1 MLSFI
6 IPAHNEEAYLNKT
19 INAIHQSTMGI
30 SENYEILV
38 VDDASTDNTK
48 AVGEAAG
55 AMVISVNNRKIAAT
69 RNCGAKAAKGDIFFF
84 IDADT
89 CINQAC
95 LKESLEAIKAG
106 AVGGGC
112 HFNYDTKLPFWVSVL
127 HRMGLFFGRIFKLV
141 GGCCIFV
148 TREAFEKI
156 GGFPEEFYAA
166 EDVAFSSK
174 LSKVG
179 AFIIPKSRVT
189 TSARKIWTMNPGQ
202 TIWLLLKL
210 VFRGPN
216 GFRSKKGLDL
226 WYGKRPDDPIYHQLP
241 KE

>member
-19 INAIHQSTMGI
+19 INAIHQSTIGC
-30 SENYEILV
+30 EEEYEVLV

-55 AMVISVNNRKIAAT
+55 ALVISVNNRKIAAT
-69 RNCGAKAAKGDIFFF
+69 RNSGAKAAKGDIFFF

-112 HFNYDTKLPFWVSVL
+112 HFNYDAKLPFWAGVL
-127 HRMGLFFGRIFKLV
+127 HPMGLFFGRIFKLV

-148 TREAFEKI
+148 TRGAFEKI

-179 AFIIPKSRVT
+179 AFIIPKARVT
-189 TSARKIWTMNPGQ
+189 TSARKIWTMKPGQ

>member
-1 MLSFI
+1 M
-6 IPAHNEEAYLNKT
+6 
-19 INAIHQSTMGI
+19 
-30 SENYEILV
+30 
-38 VDDASTDNTK
+38 
-48 AVGEAAG
+48 GEAAG
-55 AMVISVNNRKIAAT
+55 AVVISVNNRKIAAT

-95 LKESLEAIKAG
+95 LKESLEAIKSG

-112 HFNYDTKLPFWVSVL
+112 HFNYDTKLPFWASVL

-174 LSKVG
+174 LSKIG
-179 AFIIPKSRVT
+179 AFIIPKARVT
-189 TSARKIWTMNPGQ
+189 TSARKIWTMKPGQ

-216 GFRSKKGLDL
+216 AFRSKKGLDL

>member
-6 IPAHNEEAYLNKT
+6 IPAHNEEAYLEKT
-19 INAIHQSTMGI
+19 IGAIHHSAG
-30 SENYEILV
+30 SVGEKYEILV

-48 AVGEAAG
+48 AKGEKAG
-55 AMVISVNNRKIAAT
+55 AKVISVNNRKIAAT
-69 RNCGAKAAKGDIFFF
+69 RNSGAKVASGDIFFF

-95 LKESLEAIKAG
+95 LKESLEAIRSG

-112 HFNYDTKLPFWVSVL
+112 HFDYDARLPFWAGIL
-127 HRMGLFFGRIFKLV
+127 HPMGLFFGRLFKLV

-166 EDVAFSSK
+166 EDVAFSSR
-174 LSKVG
+174 LSKTG
-179 AFIIPKSRVT
+179 SFIIPRARVT
-189 TSARKIWTMNPGQ
+189 TSARKIWTMRPGP
-202 TIWLLLKL
+202 TIWLLVKL
-210 VFRGPN
+210 VFAGPN

-226 WYGKRPDDPIYHQLP
+226 WYEERPDDPVYHQLP
-241 KE
+241 KK